1 MNQVY
6 TMNMTNID
14 NVNQIYELV
23 AQAFKDVPHHAITDI
38 VNMLMDGKTD
48 ADVAEY
54 LYENGYTKLMSVEH
68 EAYVSKI
75 RLNEEDSAK
84 LILLTKGLVAQL
96 QRPLKLQNEQLSIQ
110 SQVIKE
116 QTETIKFQAN
126 KIKTLEKKQQALNN
140 ILKSQL
146 LSEYN
151 KNKQELENLESK
163 LFKSKATKN
172 RISFLESENREI
184 RKRAKQLKK
193 LDGKDEK
200 NGATKRTKRIE
211 SRDTSS

>member
-1 MNQVY
+1 
-6 TMNMTNID
+6 MTNID

-23 AQAFKDVPHHAITDI
+23 SQAFKDVPHHAITDI

-54 LYENGYTKLMSVEH
+54 LYENGYTKLMSVQH

-116 QTETIKFQAN
+116 QTETIKFQAT
-126 KIKTLEKKQQALNN
+126 KINTLEKKQQALND

-146 LSEYN
+146 VSEYN
-151 KNKQELENLESK
+151 KNKQELEVLESK

-172 RISFLESENREI
+172 RIKFLESENRKI
-184 RKRAKQLKK
+184 VKRAKQLQK
-193 LDGKDEK
+193 LDGKDDK

>member
-1 MNQVY
+1 
-6 TMNMTNID
+6 MNMTNID

-23 AQAFKDVPHHAITDI
+23 SQAFKDVPHHAITDI

-54 LYENGYTKLMSVEH
+54 LYENGYTKLMSVQH

-75 RLNEEDSAK
+75 RLSEDDSAK
-84 LILLTKGLVAQL
+84 LILLTRGLVAQL

-126 KIKTLEKKQQALNN
+126 KIKTLESKQQALNN

-172 RISFLESENREI
+172 RINFLESENRKI
-184 RKRAKQLKK
+184 RKRAKQLAK
-193 LDGKDEK
+193 LDGKDEN

>member
-1 MNQVY
+1 
-6 TMNMTNID
+6 MNMTNIA
-14 NVNQIYELV
+14 NVEQIYELV
-23 AQAFKDVPHHAITDI
+23 AQAFKDVPQHAITDI

-54 LYENGYTKLMSVEH
+54 LYENGYTKLMSVEQQ
-68 EAYVSKI
+68 AYVSKI
-75 RLNEEDSAK
+75 RLSEEDSAK

-126 KIKTLEKKQQALNN
+126 KINTLEKKQQALND

-146 LSEYN
+146 VSEFN

-172 RISFLESENREI
+172 RIRFLESENLKI
-184 RKRAKQLKK
+184 KKRAKQLKK
-193 LDGKDEK
+193 LDGKDDK
-200 NGATKRTKRIE
+200 NGTTKRTKRIE

>member
-1 MNQVY
+1 
-6 TMNMTNID
+6 MNMTNID

-23 AQAFKDVPHHAITDI
+23 SQAFKDVPHHAITDI

-54 LYENGYTKLMSVEH
+54 LYENGYTKLMSVQH

-110 SQVIKE
+110 SQVIKK

-126 KIKTLEKKQQALNN
+126 KIKTLEKKQQALND

-146 LSEYN
+146 VSEYN

-172 RISFLESENREI
+172 RISFLESENRKI
-184 RKRAKQLKK
+184 VKRAKQLKK

>member
-1 MNQVY
+1 
-6 TMNMTNID
+6 MNMTNIA
-14 NVNQIYELV
+14 NVEQIYELV
-23 AQAFKDVPHHAITDI
+23 AQAFKDVPQHAITDI

-75 RLNEEDSAK
+75 RLSEEDSAK
-84 LILLTKGLVAQL
+84 LILLTKGLVTQL

-116 QTETIKFQAN
+116 QTKTIKYQSN
-126 KIKTLEKKQQALNN
+126 KIKKLEQKQQALND

-146 LSEYN
+146 VSEFN

-172 RISFLESENREI
+172 RIRFLESENLKI
-184 RKRAKQLKK
+184 KKRAKQLKK

>member
-23 AQAFKDVPHHAITDI
+23 AQAFKDVPHHAVTDI

-84 LILLTKGLVAQL
+84 LILLTKGLVSQL
-96 QRPLKLQNEQLSIQ
+96 QRPLKLQNEQLALQ
-110 SQVIKE
+110 SKIIKE
-116 QTETIKFQAN
+116 QVDTIKFQSK
-126 KIKTLEKKQQALNN
+126 KINTLEKKQQALNT

-146 LSEYN
+146 VSEHN
-151 KNKQELENLESK
+151 KNEQELAYLESK

-172 RISFLESENREI
+172 RIEFLESENRKI
-184 RKRAKQLKK
+184 RKRAKQLAK
-193 LDGKDEK
+193 LDGKGDK
-200 NGATKRTKRIE
+200 NGTTKRTKRIE
-211 SRDTSS
+211 SRD

>member
-1 MNQVY
+1 
-6 TMNMTNID
+6 MTNID

-23 AQAFKDVPHHAITDI
+23 SQAFKDVPHHAITDI

-54 LYENGYTKLMSVEH
+54 LYENGYTKLMSVQQQ
-68 EAYVSKI
+68 AYVSKI
-75 RLNEEDSAK
+75 RLSEDDSAK
-84 LILLTKGLVAQL
+84 LILLTRGLVSQL

-126 KIKTLEKKQQALNN
+126 KIKTLEKKQQALND

-146 LSEYN
+146 VSEYN

-172 RISFLESENREI
+172 RISFLESENLKI
-184 RKRAKQLKK
+184 KKRAKQLKK

-211 SRDTSS
+211 SRD

>member
-1 MNQVY
+1 
-6 TMNMTNID
+6 MNMTNIA
-14 NVNQIYELV
+14 NVEQIYELV
-23 AQAFKDVPHHAITDI
+23 AQAFKDVPQHAITDI

-54 LYENGYTKLMSVEH
+54 LYENGYTKLMSVEQQ
-68 EAYVSKI
+68 AYVSKI
-75 RLNEEDSAK
+75 RLSEDDSAK
-84 LILLTKGLVAQL
+84 LILLTRGLVAQL
-96 QRPLKLQNEQLSIQ
+96 QRPLKLQNEQLALQ
-110 SQVIKE
+110 SQIIKE
-116 QTETIKFQAN
+116 QVDTIKFQSN
-126 KIKTLEKKQQALNN
+126 KIKTLEKKQQALND

-146 LSEYN
+146 VSEYN

-172 RISFLESENREI
+172 RISFLESENLKI
-184 RKRAKQLKK
+184 KKRAKQLKK

>member
-23 AQAFKDVPHHAITDI
+23 AQAFKDVPHHAVTDI
-38 VNMLMDGKTD
+38 VNMLIDGKTD

-96 QRPLKLQNEQLSIQ
+96 QRPLKLQNEQLALQ
-110 SQVIKE
+110 SQIIKE
-116 QTETIKFQAN
+116 QVDTIKFQSN
-126 KIKTLEKKQQALNN
+126 KIKTLEKKQQALNT

-146 LSEYN
+146 VSEHN
-151 KNKQELENLESK
+151 KNEQELTYLESK

-172 RISFLESENREI
+172 RISFLESENRKI
-184 RKRAKQLKK
+184 RKRAKQLAK
-193 LDGKDEK
+193 LDGKDDK
-200 NGATKRTKRIE
+200 NGTTKRTKRIE
-211 SRDTSS
+211 SRD

>member
-1 MNQVY
+1 
-6 TMNMTNID
+6 MNMTNID

-23 AQAFKDVPHHAITDI
+23 AQAFKDVPHHAVTDI

-96 QRPLKLQNEQLSIQ
+96 QRPLKLQNEQLALQ
-110 SQVIKE
+110 SKIIKE
-116 QTETIKFQAN
+116 QVDTIKFQSR
-126 KIKTLEKKQQALNN
+126 KIKILEKKQQAQNN
-140 ILKSQL
+140 ILKAQL

-151 KNKQELENLESK
+151 KNENELENLESK

-172 RISFLESENREI
+172 RIKFLESENRNI
-184 RKRAKQLKK
+184 RKRAAQLKK
-193 LDGKDEK
+193 LDGKDDK
-200 NGATKRTKRIE
+200 NGTTKRTKRIE

>member
-1 MNQVY
+1 
-6 TMNMTNID
+6 MNMTNIA
-14 NVNQIYELV
+14 NVEQIYELV
-23 AQAFKDVPHHAITDI
+23 AQAFKDVPQHAITDI

-68 EAYVSKI
+68 QAYVSKI
-75 RLNEEDSAK
+75 RLSEEDSAK
-84 LILLTKGLVAQL
+84 LILLTKGLVKQL
-96 QRPLKLQNEQLSIQ
+96 QRPLKLQNEQLAIQ

-116 QTETIKFQAN
+116 QTEKIKFQSK

-140 ILKSQL
+140 ILKAQL
-146 LSEYN
+146 VSEHS
-151 KNKQELENLESK
+151 KNKQELEYLESK

-172 RISFLESENREI
+172 RISFLESENRKI
-184 RKRAKQLKK
+184 RERAKQLQK

>member
-1 MNQVY
+1 
-6 TMNMTNID
+6 MNMTNID

-23 AQAFKDVPHHAITDI
+23 SQAFKDVPHHAITDI

-54 LYENGYTKLMSVEH
+54 LYENGYTKLMSVQH

-126 KIKTLEKKQQALNN
+126 KINTLEKKQQALND

-172 RISFLESENREI
+172 RISFLESENRNI

-193 LDGKDEK
+193 LDGKDDK
-200 NGATKRTKRIE
+200 NGTTKRTKRIE

>member
-1 MNQVY
+1 
-6 TMNMTNID
+6 MNMTNID
-14 NVNQIYELV
+14 NVNQIYALV
-23 AQAFKDVPHHAITDI
+23 SQAFKDVPHHAITDI

-54 LYENGYTKLMSVEH
+54 LYENGYTKLMSVQH

-126 KIKTLEKKQQALNN
+126 KINTLEKKQQALND

-172 RISFLESENREI
+172 RISFLESENRNI

-193 LDGKDEK
+193 LDGKDDK
-200 NGATKRTKRIE
+200 NGTTKRTKRIE

>member
-1 MNQVY
+1 
-6 TMNMTNID
+6 MNMTNID

-54 LYENGYTKLMSVEH
+54 LYENGYTKLMSVQQQ
-68 EAYVSKI
+68 AYVSKI
-75 RLNEEDSAK
+75 RLSEDDSAK
-84 LILLTKGLVAQL
+84 LILLTRGLVAQL

-126 KIKTLEKKQQALNN
+126 KINTLEKKQQVLNN
-140 ILKSQL
+140 ILKAQL
-146 LSEYN
+146 VSEYN
-151 KNKQELENLESK
+151 KNKQELEYLESK

-172 RISFLESENREI
+172 RISVLESEMSKI
-184 RKRAKQLKK
+184 KKRAKQLKK
-193 LDGKDEK
+193 LDGKDDN

>member
-1 MNQVY
+1 
-6 TMNMTNID
+6 MNMTNID

-54 LYENGYTKLMSVEH
+54 LYENGYTKLMSVQQQ
-68 EAYVSKI
+68 AYVSKI
-75 RLNEEDSAK
+75 RLSEDDSAK

-126 KIKTLEKKQQALNN
+126 KINTLEKKQQALNN
-140 ILKSQL
+140 ILKAQL
-146 LSEYN
+146 VSEHN
-151 KNKQELENLESK
+151 KNEKEIEYLESK

-172 RISFLESENREI
+172 RIKFLESENRKI
-184 RKRAKQLKK
+184 RKRAKQIAK
-193 LDGKDEK
+193 LDGKDEN

>member
-1 MNQVY
+1 
-6 TMNMTNID
+6 MNMTNIA
-14 NVNQIYELV
+14 NVEQIYELV
-23 AQAFKDVPHHAITDI
+23 AQSFKDVPHHAITDI

-68 EAYVSKI
+68 QAYVSKI
-75 RLNEEDSAK
+75 RLSEDSAK

-110 SQVIKE
+110 SEVIKK
-116 QTETIKFQAN
+116 QTKTIKFQSK

-140 ILKSQL
+140 ILKAQL
-146 LSEYN
+146 VSEYK
-151 KNKQELENLESK
+151 KNEQELEYLESK

-172 RISFLESENREI
+172 RISFLESEMSKI
-184 RKRAKQLKK
+184 KKRAKQLSK
-193 LDGKDEK
+193 LDGKDDE
-200 NGATKRTKRIE
+200 NGTTKRIE
-211 SRDTSS
+211 

>member
-1 MNQVY
+1 
-6 TMNMTNID
+6 MNMTNIA
-14 NVNQIYELV
+14 NLEQIYELV

-54 LYENGYTKLMSVEH
+54 LYENGYTKLMSVQQQ
-68 EAYVSKI
+68 AYVSKI

-84 LILLTKGLVAQL
+84 LILLTKGLVTQL

-110 SQVIKE
+110 SKVIKE
-116 QTETIKFQAN
+116 QTEKIKFQAN
-126 KIKTLEKKQQALNN
+126 KINTLEKKQQALNN
-140 ILKSQL
+140 ILKAQL
-146 LSEYN
+146 VSEHK
-151 KNKQELENLESK
+151 KNEKEIEYLESK

-172 RISFLESENREI
+172 RISFLESENRKI
-184 RKRAKQLKK
+184 VKRAKQIAK

>member
-1 MNQVY
+1 
-6 TMNMTNID
+6 MNMTNID

-54 LYENGYTKLMSVEH
+54 LYENGYTKLMSVQQQ
-68 EAYVSKI
+68 AYVSKI
-75 RLNEEDSAK
+75 RLSEDDSAK
-84 LILLTKGLVAQL
+84 LILLTRGLVAQL

-126 KIKTLEKKQQALNN
+126 KINTLEKKQQALND

-146 LSEYN
+146 VSEFN

-172 RISFLESENREI
+172 RINFLESENRKI
-184 RKRAKQLKK
+184 VKRAKQLKK
-193 LDGKDEK
+193 LDGKDDK

>member
-1 MNQVY
+1 
-6 TMNMTNID
+6 MTNIA
-14 NVNQIYELV
+14 NVEQIYELV
-23 AQAFKDVPHHAITDI
+23 TQAFKDVPQHAITDI

-54 LYENGYTKLMSVEH
+54 LYENGYTKLMSVQQQ
-68 EAYVSKI
+68 AYVSKI
-75 RLNEEDSAK
+75 RLSEEDSAK
-84 LILLTKGLVAQL
+84 LILLTRGLVAQL
-96 QRPLKLQNEQLSIQ
+96 QRPLKLQNEQLALQ
-110 SQVIKE
+110 SKIIKE
-116 QTETIKFQAN
+116 QVDTIKFQAN
-126 KIKTLEKKQQALNN
+126 KINTLEKKQQALND

-172 RISFLESENREI
+172 RISFLESENRNI

-193 LDGKDEK
+193 LDGKDDK
-200 NGATKRTKRIE
+200 NGTTKRTKRIE

>member
-1 MNQVY
+1 
-6 TMNMTNID
+6 MTNID

-23 AQAFKDVPHHAITDI
+23 SQAFKDVPHHAITDI

-54 LYENGYTKLMSVEH
+54 LYENGYTKLMSVQH

-126 KIKTLEKKQQALNN
+126 KINTLEKKQQALND

-172 RISFLESENREI
+172 RISFLESENRNI

-193 LDGKDEK
+193 LDGKDDK
-200 NGATKRTKRIE
+200 NGTTKRTKRIE

>member
-1 MNQVY
+1 
-6 TMNMTNID
+6 MNMTNIA
-14 NVNQIYELV
+14 NVEQIYELV
-23 AQAFKDVPHHAITDI
+23 AQSFKDVPQHAITDI

-68 EAYVSKI
+68 QAYVTKI
-75 RLNEEDSAK
+75 RLSEEDSAK

-110 SQVIKE
+110 SEVIKE
-116 QTETIKFQAN
+116 QTKTIKFQSK

-140 ILKSQL
+140 ILKGQL
-146 LSEYN
+146 LSEYK
-151 KNKQELENLESK
+151 KNEQELEYLESK

-172 RISFLESENREI
+172 RISLLESEMSKI
-184 RKRAKQLKK
+184 KKRAKQLSK
-193 LDGKDEK
+193 LDRKDDK
-200 NGATKRTKRIE
+200 NGTTKRIE
-211 SRDTSS
+211 

>member
-1 MNQVY
+1 
-6 TMNMTNID
+6 MTNID

-54 LYENGYTKLMSVEH
+54 LYENGYTKLMSVQQQ
-68 EAYVSKI
+68 AYVSKI
-75 RLNEEDSAK
+75 RLSEDDSAK
-84 LILLTKGLVAQL
+84 LILLTRGLVAQL

-126 KIKTLEKKQQALNN
+126 KINTLEKKQQALND
-140 ILKSQL
+140 ILKAQL

-151 KNKQELENLESK
+151 KNDEEITYLESK

-172 RISFLESENREI
+172 RIKFLESENRKI

-193 LDGKDEK
+193 LDGKDDK

>member
-1 MNQVY
+1 
-6 TMNMTNID
+6 MNMTNIA
-14 NVNQIYELV
+14 NVEQIYELV
-23 AQAFKDVPHHAITDI
+23 AQAFKDVPQHAITDI

-54 LYENGYTKLMSVEH
+54 LYENGYTKLMRVEQQ
-68 EAYVSKI
+68 AYVSKI
-75 RLNEEDSAK
+75 RLSEDDSAK
-84 LILLTKGLVAQL
+84 LILLTRGLVAQL

-126 KIKTLEKKQQALNN
+126 KIKTLENKQQALND

-146 LSEYN
+146 VSEYN

-172 RISFLESENREI
+172 RISFLESENLKI
-184 RKRAKQLKK
+184 KKRAKQLKK

-200 NGATKRTKRIE
+200 NGATKRAKRIE